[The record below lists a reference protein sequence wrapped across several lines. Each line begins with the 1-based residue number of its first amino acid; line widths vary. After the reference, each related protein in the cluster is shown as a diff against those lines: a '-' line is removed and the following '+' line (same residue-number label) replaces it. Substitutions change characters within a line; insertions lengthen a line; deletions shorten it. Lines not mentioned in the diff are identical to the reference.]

1 MRASDVARVT
11 LAGVRMFNGA
21 GALVAPE
28 AFARRMGAAPGAE
41 GPSVHP
47 WRMFGIRTVLVAL
60 DLLSKDPAVRRH
72 ALRVALLIHLSDT
85 ISAARA
91 GAAGQVPRKSAI
103 VTTSISAGNVVLAAI
118 AASEHDKR
126 RG

>member
-11 LAGVRMFNGA
+11 LAGVRLFNGA
-21 GALVAPE
+21 GALFAPE
-28 AFARRMGAAPGAE
+28 AFARRLGAEPGAE

-60 DLLSKDPAVRRH
+60 DLLSKDRAVRRH
-72 ALRVALLIHLSDT
+72 ALSVALLIHASDT
-85 ISAARA
+85 VSAARA
-91 GAAGQVPRKSAI
+91 GLAGQMPRKSAI
-103 VTTSISAGNVVLAAI
+103 VTTAISAGNTVLAAI
-118 AASEHDKR
+118 AASELRKQ

>member
-1 MRASDVARVT
+1 VSASDVARVT

-21 GALVAPE
+21 GALVAPQ
-28 AFARRMGAAPGAE
+28 AFARRLGAEPDDGAA
-41 GPSVHP
+41 VHAL
-47 WRMFGIRTVLVAL
+47 RMFGIRTVLVAL

-72 ALRVALLIHLSDT
+72 ALRLALLIHVSDT

-91 GAAGQVPRKSAI
+91 GLAGQLPRKSAI
-103 VTTSISAGNVVLAAI
+103 VTTGISAGNVVLAAI
-118 AASEHDKR
+118 ASSELHKR

>member
-21 GALVAPE
+21 GSLLAPE

-47 WRMFGIRTVLVAL
+47 WRMFGIRTVLIAL
-60 DLLSKDPAVRRH
+60 DLLSRDPAVRRH
-72 ALRVALLIHLSDT
+72 AVRVALLIHASDT

-91 GAAGQVPRKSAI
+91 GLAGQVPKRSAI
-103 VTTSISAGNVVLAAI
+103 VTTAISAVNVWLAAV
-118 AASEHDKR
+118 AASELRKQ

>member
-1 MRASDVARVT
+1 MSASDVARVT

-21 GALVAPE
+21 GALVAPQ
-28 AFARRMGAAPGAE
+28 AFARRLGAEPDDGAA
-41 GPSVHP
+41 VHAL
-47 WRMFGIRTVLVAL
+47 RMFGIRTVLVAL

-72 ALRVALLIHLSDT
+72 ALRLALLIHVSDT

-91 GAAGQVPRKSAI
+91 GLAGQLPRKSAI
-103 VTTSISAGNVVLAAI
+103 VTTGISAGNVVLAAI
-118 AASEHDKR
+118 ASSELHKR

>member
-1 MRASDVARVT
+1 
-11 LAGVRMFNGA
+11 MFNGA

-28 AFARRMGAAPGAE
+28 AFSRRLGAAPGAE

-72 ALRVALLIHLSDT
+72 ALRLALLIHVSDT

-91 GAAGQVPRKSAI
+91 GLSGQLPRKSAI

-118 AASEHDKR
+118 ASSGLRKQ

>member
-1 MRASDVARVT
+1 VSASDVARVT

-21 GALVAPE
+21 GALVAPQ
-28 AFARRMGAAPGAE
+28 AFARRLGAEPDDGAA
-41 GPSVHP
+41 VHAL
-47 WRMFGIRTVLVAL
+47 RMFGIRTVLVAL

-72 ALRVALLIHLSDT
+72 ALRLALLIHVSDT

-91 GAAGQVPRKSAI
+91 GLSGQLPRKSAI
-103 VTTSISAGNVVLAAI
+103 VTTGISAGNVVLAAI
-118 AASEHDKR
+118 ASSELHKR

>member
-1 MRASDVARVT
+1 VRASDVARIT
-11 LAGVRMFNGA
+11 LAGVRLFNGA
-21 GALVAPE
+21 GALVAPQ
-28 AFARRMGAAPGAE
+28 AFARRMGADAEDGAA
-41 GPSVHP
+41 VHAL
-47 WRMFGIRTVLVAL
+47 RMFGIRTVLIAL

-72 ALRVALLIHLSDT
+72 ALRLALLVHMSDT

-91 GAAGQVPRKSAI
+91 GLAGQLPRKSAI

-118 AASEHDKR
+118 ASSELRKR